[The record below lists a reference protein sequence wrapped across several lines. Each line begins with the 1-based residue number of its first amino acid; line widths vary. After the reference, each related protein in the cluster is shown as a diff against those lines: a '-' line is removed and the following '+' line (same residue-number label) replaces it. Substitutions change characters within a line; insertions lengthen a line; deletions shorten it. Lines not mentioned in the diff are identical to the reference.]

1 MKNSGIEIQKEIPF
15 IESIPKNWRLIPNRW
30 LFKEDGKK
38 VGADWEKYQLL
49 SLTTTGV
56 KERNIDDVG
65 GKVPTSYENYQTVK
79 KGQMIFCLFDLD
91 CSAVFSGISKYN
103 GMITSAYDVFSATD
117 LITNN
122 YIDYW
127 FRYVFSNRY
136 YMMYSKNIRY
146 SVTSDI
152 FKGLKTPVPP
162 ISEQQKIAY
171 ILDEK
176 CGKIDK
182 LIENEQKQIE
192 KMKEYKQ
199 SVITSAV
206 TKGLDKSAPMKDSGI
221 EWIGEIPESWD
232 VLRVKN
238 LGWTQNGISKG
249 GDYFGHG
256 FPFVSYGDV
265 YRNMVLPKI
274 VTGLIETNED
284 ERKNYSV
291 CQNDI
296 FFTRTSETIEEVG
309 FSCVCKKTIPNAT
322 FAGFLIRL
330 RLFDFDTINIDY
342 AKYYFRGS
350 HIRKYLVKEMNLVT
364 RASLGQDLLKSM
376 SVTIP
381 PIEEQKQ
388 IADYLDEKCGK
399 IDEVIFI
406 KQRKIEKLQEY
417 KKSLIYEYVT
427 GKKEV
432 V

>member
-1 MKNSGIEIQKEIPF
+1 MKNSGIEWQEEIQKEIPF
-15 IESIPKNWRLIPNRW
+15 IESLPKNWRLIPNRW
-30 LFKEDGKK
+30 LFKEDGNK
-38 VGADWEKYQLL
+38 VGADWAKYQLL

-65 GKVPTSYENYQTVK
+65 GKVPTSYDNYQTVK

-103 GMITSAYDVFSATD
+103 GMITSAYDVFSSTD

-162 ISEQQKIAY
+162 ITEQQKIAE

-206 TKGLDKSAPMKDSGI
+206 TKGLDKSALMKDSGNDY
-221 EWIGEIPESWD
+221 IGNIPKHWESIKIKYICSMQAG
-232 VLRVKN
+232 KN
-238 LGWTQNGISKG
+238 LISEQISPM
-249 GDYFGHG
+249 GDYPVYGGNGLRGYFGEYNYEGVCLLVGRQGALCGNVHHVEG
-256 FPFVSYGDV
+256 KFWATEHAVITKPKTGVYLRYLFYLLIGANLNLYVSPTAAQPGLSV
-265 YRNMVLPKI
+265 NSVQNIILCKAPIKEQQQI
-274 VTGLIETNED
+274 V
-284 ERKNYSV
+284 
-291 CQNDI
+291 
-296 FFTRTSETIEEVG
+296 
-309 FSCVCKKTIPNAT
+309 
-322 FAGFLIRL
+322 
-330 RLFDFDTINIDY
+330 
-342 AKYYFRGS
+342 
-350 HIRKYLVKEMNLVT
+350 
-364 RASLGQDLLKSM
+364 
-376 SVTIP
+376 
-381 PIEEQKQ
+381 
-388 IADYLDEKCGK
+388 DYLDEKCGK
-399 IDEVIFI
+399 IDEVISI

>member
-1 MKNSGIEIQKEIPF
+1 MKNSGSEIQKEIPF

-127 FRYVFSNRY
+127 FRYIFSNRY

-146 SVTSDI
+146 SVASDI

-162 ISEQQKIAY
+162 ISKQQRIAEV
-171 ILDEK
+171 LDEK

-199 SVITSAV
+199 SVITCAV
-206 TKGLDKSAPMKDSGI
+206 TKGLDKSAPLKDSGI
-221 EWIGEIPESWD
+221 DWIGEIPKSWRVCPLKYCVQANMESLSEKED
-232 VLRVKN
+232 DNLPVNYIDISSVNNCGEINNIQEFLFKDAPSRARRIVKAGDIIISTVRTYLKAIAKITDEYSDCICSTGFAVLTPNNMCDKN
-238 LGWTQNGISKG
+238 FLYYALFSNVFTSKVETYSNGISYPAINCG
-249 GDYFGHG
+249 VL
-256 FPFVSYGDV
+256 VSLSII
-265 YRNMVLPKI
+265 LP
-274 VTGLIETNED
+274 
-284 ERKNYSV
+284 S
-291 CQNDI
+291 
-296 FFTRTSETIEEVG
+296 
-309 FSCVCKKTIPNAT
+309 
-322 FAGFLIRL
+322 
-330 RLFDFDTINIDY
+330 
-342 AKYYFRGS
+342 
-350 HIRKYLVKEMNLVT
+350 
-364 RASLGQDLLKSM
+364 
-376 SVTIP
+376 
-381 PIEEQKQ
+381 IEEQKQ

-399 IDEVIFI
+399 IDEVISI

-432 V
+432 G